1 MPSVARCEGDAG
13 ERFVFPDVKSGR
25 QRRFQASYI
34 GCCDLKPRYTKVD
47 LNDAIEQL
55 SQVGLGLVDGDSSCW
70 RSGLKVS
77 SLCIGVTIEVVTG
90 KIITYSQDG
99 DEMLCHDVRDI
110 QSLASTANNKPGFVY
125 VHRVK
130 SNQVS

>member
-13 ERFVFPDVKSGR
+13 QSFVFPDVKSGR

-55 SQVGLGLVDGDSSCW
+55 SQVGLLFDFMVTRHVDVVD
-70 RSGLKVS
+70 VE
-77 SLCIGVTIEVVTG
+77 GV
-90 KIITYSQDG
+90 Q
-99 DEMLCHDVRDI
+99 
-110 QSLASTANNKPGFVY
+110 FVY
-125 VHRVK
+125 RCDDRGRDWEDHNLLPGWRGDAVP
-130 SNQVS
+130 